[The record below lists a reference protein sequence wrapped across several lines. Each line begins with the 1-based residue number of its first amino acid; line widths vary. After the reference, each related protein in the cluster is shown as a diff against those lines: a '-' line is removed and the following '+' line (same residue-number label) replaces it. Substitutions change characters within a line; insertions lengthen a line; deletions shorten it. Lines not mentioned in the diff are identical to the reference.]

1 MERLEVLR
9 GPQGTLYGRNATG
22 GVVNLITVKPKL
34 RDFEGSIKGEVGNY
48 DSRRMTAMLNIP
60 IAEDVLGVRV
70 AGSMTNRDGYDLNTT
85 TGNRVNGRDLW
96 SLRTT
101 IAFEPAPWFRAN
113 AIWERFSEN
122 DNRSRTG
129 KQLCTED
136 PGRTQLGNLD
146 LNTAFPGSGDV
157 AVGNRSYF
165 QQGCLPGSLYDDAAF
180 GVVSG
185 YGLSF
190 VQAPLALRTWGLGT
204 GRLGAPAYGLDRF
217 DLVSVLIPTDPYA
230 GVTQSRNLREISS
243 IRDPKYSASADL
255 LQLNFEADISSSTI
269 GREHV

>member
-1 MERLEVLR
+1 
-9 GPQGTLYGRNATG
+9 
-22 GVVNLITVKPKL
+22 
-34 RDFEGSIKGEVGNY
+34 
-48 DSRRMTAMLNIP
+48 MTAMLNIP

-146 LNTAFPGSGDV
+146 LNQAFRSEERR
-157 AVGNRSYF
+157 VGKECVRP
-165 QQGCLPGSLYDDAAF
+165 C
-180 GVVSG
+180 
-185 YGLSF
+185 
-190 VQAPLALRTWGLGT
+190 
-204 GRLGAPAYGLDRF
+204 
-217 DLVSVLIPTDPYA
+217 
-230 GVTQSRNLREISS
+230 
-243 IRDPKYSASADL
+243 
-255 LQLNFEADISSSTI
+255 
-269 GREHV
+269 

>member
-22 GVVNLITVKPKL
+22 GVVNLITAKPKL

-101 IAFEPAPWFRAN
+101 IARSE
-113 AIWERFSEN
+113 ERRVGKECVSPC
-122 DNRSRTG
+122 RSRWS
-129 KQLCTED
+129 
-136 PGRTQLGNLD
+136 P
-146 LNTAFPGSGDV
+146 
-157 AVGNRSYF
+157 
-165 QQGCLPGSLYDDAAF
+165 
-180 GVVSG
+180 
-185 YGLSF
+185 
-190 VQAPLALRTWGLGT
+190 
-204 GRLGAPAYGLDRF
+204 
-217 DLVSVLIPTDPYA
+217 
-230 GVTQSRNLREISS
+230 
-243 IRDPKYSASADL
+243 
-255 LQLNFEADISSSTI
+255 
-269 GREHV
+269 